1 MVLHEL
7 STYIVL
13 AIYKWNSL
21 PLGLMRAFI
30 SLNSRA
36 PCPIY
41 LVTTHWGL
49 NEGINWKTA
58 SWKAQS
64 TQPRQLLFTINSIKD
79 YLRVAFEAYF
89 TRNGFQN
96 HWNTFLLYLRWK
108 ELCIFTVSLNVYCW
122 ALDQAFEGVSVCH
135 DIPTHTTWDKCTLPF
150 AELSALDSNCKI
162 RYLGSILLRG

>member
-1 MVLHEL
+1 MKQLTTWPDASLHL
-7 STYIVL
+7 PQLKS
-13 AIYKWNSL
+13 SL
-21 PLGLMRAFI
+21 PNIFGNHVLRFK
-30 SLNSRA
+30 
-36 PCPIY
+36 PQY
-41 LVTTHWGL
+41 VVTKY
-49 NEGINWKTA
+49 EGINWKTA

-64 TQPRQLLFTINSIKD
+64 TQPRQLLFTLNSIKD